1 MWTWQF
7 AQLQHV
13 AEMNKWTK
21 FISMQNHY
29 SLLYREEEREM
40 IPYCQTTGVGII
52 PWSPLAR
59 GHLARSLSKGTK
71 TARKNHEPNSE
82 EAAKLGFAVY
92 QLGLTD
98 IDQATIAR
106 VEELAEKKGWSM
118 AAVGLAW
125 INGKVDAP
133 IVGLGSVERMEEAV
147 GAAEKRLEPEEVAY
161 LEELYAPR
169 TVIGH

>member
-13 AEMNKWTK
+13 AELNKWTK

-40 IPYCQTTGVGII
+40 IPYCRATGVGII

-59 GHLARSLSKGTK
+59 GHLARSPSKETK
-71 TARKNHEPNSE
+71 TARKDHEPSSE

-92 QLGLTD
+92 QLGLTK

-118 AAVGLAW
+118 ATVGLAW
-125 INGKVDAP
+125 INEKVDAP
-133 IVGLGSVERMEEAV
+133 IVGLGSVERIEEGV
-147 GAAEKRLEPEEVAY
+147 EAAKKRLEPEEVAY

-169 TVIGH
+169 EIIGH